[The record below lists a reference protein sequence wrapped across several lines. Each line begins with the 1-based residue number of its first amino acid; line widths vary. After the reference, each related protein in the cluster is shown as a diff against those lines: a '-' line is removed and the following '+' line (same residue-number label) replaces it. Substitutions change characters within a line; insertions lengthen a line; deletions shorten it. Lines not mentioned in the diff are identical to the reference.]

1 MHKESCFPYDIFVFI
16 SFVLNPPTE
25 QIALAS
31 ERHGER
37 GVLFNVTTELII
49 GLYAGVLT

>member
-16 SFVLNPPTE
+16 SFGLNPPTQ

-31 ERHGER
+31 ERHGDR
-37 GVLFNVTTELII
+37 GVYFNVTAELIK
-49 GLYAGVLT
+49 GL